1 MQIKRWLHLP
11 RSLWGILL
19 RYNLF
24 RKRIDQKNFLL
35 SQQISWTVLAVPRSV
50 KYFFAP
56 NSKFL
61 RKSGEEKKERQ
72 LRSVL
77 LFKRMQKVKA
87 EIRLPWQNFAKLL
100 SCNSWPPYFSM
111 ALIWRCLLKDFSLT
125 MWRFFKGSP
134 NSK

>member
-1 MQIKRWLHLP
+1 MATFTKKPLRNP
-11 RSLWGILL
+11 PSLQLVQKKNRPEKFPFIAANKLNCVSCPKVSKIFFCSEFPVIPKEWW
-19 RYNLF
+19 
-24 RKRIDQKNFLL
+24 RK
-35 SQQISWTVLAVPRSV
+35 
-50 KYFFAP
+50 
-56 NSKFL
+56 
-61 RKSGEEKKERQ
+61 EEERQ